1 MPERSILKL
10 IFPSNTPKHV
20 ARLMDVPLET
30 ARTWVYRKM
39 SNARR
44 RELAEKLL
52 IQIDK
57 DRGRFDAIERQ
68 LLEIARGHND

>member
-30 ARTWVYRKM
+30 ARTWVYRNI

-52 IQIDK
+52 TQIDK
-57 DRGRFDAIERQ
+57 DRGRLDEIERQ

>member
-1 MPERSILKL
+1 MPERSILKYL
-10 IFPSNTPKHV
+10 FPSNTPKHV
-20 ARLMDVPLET
+20 ARLMDVPFET
-30 ARTWVYRKM
+30 AKTWVYRNM

-52 IQIDK
+52 TQIDK
-57 DRGRFDAIERQ
+57 DRGRLDEIERQ